1 MVSTNDLYNG
11 MENVRSDFPIFKK
24 RINGKRFAY
33 LDSASTSQ
41 KPKQVINAI
50 YDYYV
55 NYNSN
60 IHRGIYNI
68 AEKSTSM
75 YISSKEHIAK
85 YINANSYNEII
96 YTRNTTESI
105 NLVALT
111 LGNDYVN
118 KDDHILITDL
128 EHHSNIVPWQLLA
141 KRKSAEIDYIKL
153 DEFKEHLD
161 VNSIKEQLEK
171 DPKIVAISHASNVLG
186 TVNDVKEITREAHKH
201 GSIVI
206 IDGAQAVPHMP
217 VDVRDINCDFYA
229 FSSHKMFGPSGI
241 GVLYGK
247 EELLENMGPLFGGG
261 DMIHTVTHD
270 TYSWNSLP
278 WKFEAGT
285 PNIEGAIGLNAAIGY
300 IEQIGIQKIA
310 EHNKALT
317 TYLLERLSKM
327 VDITVYGPKSADDR
341 RIGVVS
347 FDIKGLHP
355 HDVAQVF
362 DSEGIAIRAGHH
374 CAMPLITE
382 SLNRSA
388 LSRISFNVYNTYG
401 EIDRAIKAIKKAKK
415 LFKVK

>member
-1 MVSTNDLYNG
+1 MVSKNDLSDG
-11 MENVRSDFPIFKK
+11 IESVRSDFPIFKR

-41 KPKQVINAI
+41 KPKQVIKAI
-50 YDYYV
+50 SDYYV

-111 LGNDYVN
+111 LGNEYVN
-118 KDDHILITDL
+118 KEDHILITDL

-141 KRKSAEIDYIKL
+141 KRKSAAVDYIKL
-153 DEFKEHLD
+153 DESKEHLD
-161 VNSIKEQLEK
+161 INSIKEQLEK

-206 IDGAQAVPHMP
+206 VDGAQAVSHMS

-247 EELLENMGPLFGGG
+247 EELLENMGPLYGGG

-285 PNIEGAIGLNAAIGY
+285 PNIEGAIGLNAAIDY
-300 IEQIGIQKIA
+300 IEQIGIQRIA
-310 EHNKALT
+310 KHNMALT
-317 TYLLERLSKM
+317 AYLLEHLSKID
-327 VDITVYGPKSADDR
+327 DITVYGPKNVDNR

-388 LSRISFNVYNTYG
+388 LSRISFNVYNNYV
-401 EIDRAIKAIKKAKK
+401 EIDRALKAIKKAKK